1 MGINS
6 ISEDLHEKR
15 IKKAAIVILITLK
28 REAKNKSSKESET
41 EIRKTIEQ
49 ALARIPYVT
58 VDNVTIVKE

>member
-1 MGINS
+1 VNS

-49 ALARIPYVT
+49 ALARIPYVI

>member
-1 MGINS
+1 MNG
-6 ISEDLHEKR
+6 ISEDSHEKR

-28 REAKNKSSKESET
+28 REAKNKNSKEFET